1 METMVNSSVRTYRNS
16 NAQNSE
22 FQIQYYL
29 KNCQGYGKSSS
40 RKVAKYLKCLK
51 VLREK
56 LQSFELGI
64 LTKFKQIA
72 LFFYNFQEVGKIL
85 L

>member
-1 METMVNSSVRTYRNS
+1 MLKIANFKS
-16 NAQNSE
+16 N
-22 FQIQYYL
+22 IIL
-29 KNCQGYGKSSS
+29 KTAKDTEKSSS

-72 LFFYNFQEVGKIL
+72 LFLQFSRSWKNTFVNVLAIFSPRIF
-85 L
+85 